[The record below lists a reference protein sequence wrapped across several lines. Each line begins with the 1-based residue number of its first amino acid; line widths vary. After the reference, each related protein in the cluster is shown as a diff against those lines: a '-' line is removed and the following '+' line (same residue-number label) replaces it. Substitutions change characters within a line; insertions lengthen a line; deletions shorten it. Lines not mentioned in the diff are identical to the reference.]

1 MSLISFKD
9 WSASRKSAIAASVT
23 YALLLAGPG
32 VYTPFFPLWLVER
45 GFNASDMGLLLA
57 IPMLMR
63 VSSAPFAWIGDGP
76 LGPRRTFL
84 FMVCCAAFGYAG
96 LTFAESFTAVAINL
110 AIAFAFVAA
119 TTPLLDTI
127 VLGGVS
133 LHGHKYGQIR
143 QWGSLA
149 WLVSGLTAG
158 LVLKHLPITTVP
170 PILAILAALTVFAGL
185 SLPDDRSRGRR
196 LIMRPASD
204 GTSPPLQLM
213 IVFVAGIACLQ
224 GAHAFLYSFGTLIW
238 QDQGF
243 SSLQI
248 GVLWAIGVVL
258 ETSIFLFG
266 SNIAG
271 RLGPYRLILFGG
283 VIGIMRWILLGLAPA
298 NGFAVAGL
306 QALHGFSFAC
316 VHLATM
322 GWVARFTRNP
332 SARQGVVAS
341 VIGIGL
347 TLGTVLSGELYGL
360 FSAHGYFAMAL
371 IAMIGTGLVVFAGA
385 IERKGTDRQGA
396 QPQSPASGG

>member
-9 WSASRKSAIAASVT
+9 WSVSRKSAIAASVT
-23 YALLLAGPG
+23 YALLLSGPG

-63 VSSAPFAWIGDGP
+63 VTSAPFAWIGDGR

-96 LTFAESFTAVAINL
+96 LTFAESFAAVAVNL

-196 LIMRPASD
+196 LIMRPASE
-204 GTSPPLQLM
+204 GTSPPLQLL

-258 ETSIFLFG
+258 ETSVFLFG
-266 SNIAG
+266 GNIAG

-283 VIGIMRWILLGLAPA
+283 AVGIARWVLLGLAPG
-298 NGFAVAGL
+298 NGFVVAGL

-371 IAMIGTGLVVFAGA
+371 IAMIGTGLVVAAGA
-385 IERKGTDRQGA
+385 IERRNGA
-396 QPQSPASGG
+396 QPQSAVSGG